1 MGILDFIFG
10 EDDSDD
16 AILDDLI
23 AMDILDEED

>member
-10 EDDSDD
+10 DDDSDD

-23 AMDILDEED
+23 MMDILDED